1 MQEASFAHCNQNGL
15 RVQRYGKG
23 MKATRA
29 KSILGKKGS
38 IGQFL
43 GKNEVK
49 ITIKM
54 NFCLF
59 FLGDIQNDC
68 TFAGKKIQIMNA
80 TTPLSPAQYEVLNLL
95 SVIHRE
101 DDLADL
107 KAVIVQ
113 FLNTRLQN
121 EIERLWENG
130 TIDEQKVASWQQE
143 HMRNY
148 GRSR

>member
-1 MQEASFAHCNQNGL
+1 
-15 RVQRYGKG
+15 
-23 MKATRA
+23 
-29 KSILGKKGS
+29 
-38 IGQFL
+38 
-43 GKNEVK
+43 
-49 ITIKM
+49 
-54 NFCLF
+54 
-59 FLGDIQNDC
+59 
-68 TFAGKKIQIMNA
+68 MNA

-107 KAVIVQ
+107 KSVIVQ

-130 TIDEQKVASWQQE
+130 TIDEKKVASWQQE